1 MGSGAST
8 WLAIL
13 AGGPGGEE
21 IRFVVVHVSSSRR
34 MASRNLSNA

>member
-21 IRFVVVHVSSSRR
+21 IRFRR
-34 MASRNLSNA
+34 CSCFILQAHGIAQFV